1 MGYLGQ
7 PTLASPLSW
16 NMLCHAQDAVGQG
29 IWTRVL
35 ASGPFSA
42 VFTNSSNANGDNFS
56 VKARVPNGSYRLRFN
71 APRFSSAAIVAVDVD
86 GVERGRFDLYRSSA
100 DNLNVAQIAALQ
112 LGGEHVIRFRVVGK
126 NPASSG
132 YTFRSNEMSLV
143 KTGVPVWVVLPEIMM
158 DSPEPE
164 PRPVEPA
171 PSGGPNLMEEPT

>member
-1 MGYLGQ
+1 MGYFSQ

-42 VFTNSSNANGDNFS
+42 AFTNSSNANGDNFS
-56 VKARVPNGSYRLRFN
+56 VKVRVAKGSYRLRFN
-71 APRFSSAAIVAVDVD
+71 APRFSSAGIVAVDVD

-100 DNLNVAQIAALQ
+100 DNLNIVQLAALQ

-132 YTFRSNEMSLV
+132 YTFRSNEMSLT
-143 KTGVPVWVVLPEIMM
+143 KTGIPIWAALPEIMM
-158 DSPEPE
+158 DSPEPA
-164 PRPVEPA
+164 PVGPA
-171 PSGGPNLMEEPT
+171 PSGGPTPMEMPE